1 MARSSP
7 ESCRDRIHTL
17 VAALTPGCQRRY
29 PVRLRRQI
37 ADYAQARLQAGVAR
51 ARVCHE
57 LGISDPTLG
66 RVLAEREEGSRF
78 QPVRILPPA
87 RKAVLAAG
95 VTVRGPSGLTIEGLD
110 TAGLAALMRA
120 LS

>member
-1 MARSSP
+1 MPRSSP
-7 ESCRDRIHTL
+7 ESRRDRIQTL

-29 PVRLRRQI
+29 PARLRTQI

-51 ARVCHE
+51 ARVCQE
-57 LGISDPTLG
+57 LGVSDPTLG

-78 QPVRILPPA
+78 QPVRVVPPPQ
-87 RKAVLAAG
+87 KAVPAAG
-95 VTVRGPSGLTIEGLD
+95 VTVRGPGGLTIEGLD
-110 TAGLAALMRA
+110 TAGLAALVRA